1 MLIVELIVQINQL
14 FYLLLY
20 LLIISFF
27 LHKIL
32 KITMK
37 YCFIIAFIITKLSNG
52 IELNVDS
59 KCPYPIWLATLPNYG
74 VPDLP
79 DGTIK
84 LNSGASYTYQV
95 KF

>member
-1 MLIVELIVQINQL
+1 MRFCI
-14 FYLLLY
+14 
-20 LLIISFF
+20 
-27 LHKIL
+27 
-32 KITMK
+32 
-37 YCFIIAFIITKLSNG
+37 IIALIITKLSVA